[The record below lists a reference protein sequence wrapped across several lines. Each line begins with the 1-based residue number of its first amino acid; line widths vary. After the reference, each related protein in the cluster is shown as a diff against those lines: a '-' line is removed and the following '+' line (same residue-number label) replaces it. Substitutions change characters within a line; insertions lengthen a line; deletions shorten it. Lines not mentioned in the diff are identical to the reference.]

1 MSGETGSLTPE
12 ADKVMIAVGPAYMSG
27 PNRGDLHGSVQWQ
40 RSTWKADRATRR
52 TAASAGF
59 MCSGKQAKLCAAVES
74 GYSHSAIKGG
84 DAFGF
89 RVGAGCNELLR

>member
-1 MSGETGSLTPE
+1 MCFPADPRRHVVTADSGLL
-12 ADKVMIAVGPAYMSG
+12 GP
-27 PNRGDLHGSVQWQ
+27 LHGSVQWQ

-59 MCSGKQAKLCAAVES
+59 MCSGKQAKLCAAVEI
-74 GYSHSAIKGG
+74 GYSHSAIKGSY
-84 DAFGF
+84 AFGF

>member
-1 MSGETGSLTPE
+1 MCLP
-12 ADKVMIAVGPAYMSG
+12 ADPRRHVVTAGLGLLGP
-27 PNRGDLHGSVQWQ
+27 LHGSVQWQ
-40 RSTWKADRATRR
+40 RWAWKAELTTRS

-59 MCSGKQAKLCAAVES
+59 VCSGKQAKLCAAVES